1 MKGKKRKK
9 SKERKKI
16 RGIIEPSNKN
26 KSRTPK
32 NHPLSNVIGN
42 YEDNMVTRRQSKL
55 NKISYY
61 ETKVW
66 LISVWMITKQG
77 LELMIIFQV

>member
-16 RGIIEPSNKN
+16 RGIIEPSKKN

-42 YEDNMVTRRQSKL
+42 YEDNMVTRRQSTL
-55 NKISYY
+55 NEVSYVSY
-61 ETKVW
+61 T
-66 LISVWMITKQG
+66 S
-77 LELMIIFQV
+77 QVEPKNVEEALNNEAWV

>member
-42 YEDNMVTRRQSKL
+42 YEDNMVTRRQSTL
-55 NKISYY
+55 NEVSYVSY
-61 ETKVW
+61 T
-66 LISVWMITKQG
+66 S
-77 LELMIIFQV
+77 QVEPKNVEEALNNEAWV

>member
-16 RGIIEPSNKN
+16 RGIIEPSNKS
-26 KSRTPK
+26 KSKVLK

-42 YEDNMVTRRQSKL
+42 YEDSMVTGRQSKL
-55 NKISYY
+55 N
-61 ETKVW
+61 E
-66 LISVWMITKQG
+66 ITYVCYTSQI
-77 LELMIIFQV
+77 ELKKY